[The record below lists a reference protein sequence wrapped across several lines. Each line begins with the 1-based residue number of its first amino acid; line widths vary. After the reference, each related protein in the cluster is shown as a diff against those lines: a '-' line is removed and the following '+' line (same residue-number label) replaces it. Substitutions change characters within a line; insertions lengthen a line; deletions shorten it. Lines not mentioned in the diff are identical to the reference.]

1 MIARYGTDKPRPAL
15 KAASTSIKQN
25 LHGTSGTSQYLS
37 MKGVRA
43 RGRKTPGSTR
53 VRRNELQHHY
63 YYGNAFHRIKNRLS
77 VAASVDK
84 PTSHV
89 EAEVPI

>member
-15 KAASTSIKQN
+15 KAVRTSIKQN
-25 LHGTSGTSQYLS
+25 IHGARGTSQYLS

-43 RGRKTPGSTR
+43 RGRKTPGSTN
-53 VRRNELQHHY
+53 VRRNKLHHHY
-63 YYGNAFHRIKNRLS
+63 YYENAFQRIKNRLS